1 MAHATVALVGRPNV
15 GKSTLF
21 NRLVGRRSAIV
32 ESFPGVTRDRHIGHS
47 KYKGYSFIV
56 IDTGGFE
63 PDADTSLLQQMRL
76 QAQMA
81 VEEADLTVLVVDA
94 REGWIPADL
103 DIFQSLSRSGK
114 PILVAANKTD
124 VPHLDHQSVDF
135 YRFGIEQVFPIS
147 AEHDRGIGELLEVA
161 SQLVTLQE
169 EKPKQEDE
177 QLIKVAVV
185 GKPNAGKSSLVNA
198 LLGEQRMIVDSIPGT
213 TRDPVDSLCFFQDKR
228 FLLVDTAGIRRK
240 GRVSQ
245 KVETYSV
252 VAALKAIER
261 ADVALLVMD
270 STELVSEQVMR
281 IAGYVMDRARALVIV
296 LSKWDLVD
304 TRQLNIKKAEQLV
317 FDKLNFIDFAPL
329 VPVSAMKGDRVDRLF
344 GLILK
349 VHGQYTRRIKTSDL
363 NSVMQL
369 IVERHPPPAKSGRPT
384 KIYYSNQ
391 ISVAPPSFV
400 FMTNH
405 PEKTNFSYE
414 RYVTNQLRH
423 YFGFEGTPL
432 QLIWRKK
439 SASRERGS
447 KRS

>member
-1 MAHATVALVGRPNV
+1 MAHAAVALVGRPNV

-21 NRLVGRRSAIV
+21 NRLVGKRSAIV
-32 ESFPGVTRDRHIGHS
+32 ESFPGVTRDRHVGHS
-47 KYKGYSFIV
+47 HYKGYSFIV

-63 PDADTSLLQQMRL
+63 PDAETSLLQQMRL
-76 QAQMA
+76 QSQMA
-81 VEEADLTVLVVDA
+81 VEEADLAVLVVDA
-94 REGWIPADL
+94 REGWIPADVE
-103 DIFQSLSRSGK
+103 IFQSLSRSGK
-114 PILVAANKTD
+114 PILVAANKAD
-124 VPHLDHQSVDF
+124 VPQIDDQSVDF
-135 YRFGIEQVFPIS
+135 YHLGTEQVFPIS
-147 AEHDRGIGELLEVA
+147 AEHGRGIGELLDAA
-161 SQLVTLQE
+161 SKLVNLNE
-169 EKPKQEDE
+169 EKPNKADE
-177 QLIKVAVV
+177 ELIKVAVV

-198 LLGEQRMIVDSIPGT
+198 LLGEKRMIVDSVPGT
-213 TRDPVDSLCFFQDKR
+213 TRDPVDSLCSFRNQQ

-261 ADVALLVMD
+261 ADVALLVLD
-270 STELVSEQVMR
+270 SSEMVTEQVMR
-281 IAGYVMDRARALVIV
+281 IAGYVMDRARALVVV

-304 TRQLNIKKAEQLV
+304 PHQLSQKKAERLV
-317 FDKLNFIDFAPL
+317 FEKLNFIDFAPL
-329 VPVSAMKGDRVDRLF
+329 VTVSALKGDRMDQIFRL
-344 GLILK
+344 IQK
-349 VHGQYTRRIKTSDL
+349 VHAQYHRRIKTSDL

-369 IVERHPPPAKSGRPT
+369 ISQRHPPPAKSGRPT

-391 ISVAPPSFV
+391 VSVAPPSFV

-439 SASRERGS
+439 SSSREERS
-447 KRS
+447 KR

>member
-1 MAHATVALVGRPNV
+1 MAHAAVALVGRPNV

-21 NRLVGRRSAIV
+21 NRLVGKRSAIV
-32 ESFPGVTRDRHIGHS
+32 ESFPGVTRDRHVGHS
-47 KYKGYSFIV
+47 HYKGYSFIV

-63 PDADTSLLQQMRL
+63 PDAETSLLQQMRL
-76 QAQMA
+76 QSQMA
-81 VEEADLTVLVVDA
+81 VEEADLAVLVVDA
-94 REGWIPADL
+94 REGWIPADVE
-103 DIFQSLSRSGK
+103 IFQSLSRSGK
-114 PILVAANKTD
+114 PILVAANKAD
-124 VPHLDHQSVDF
+124 VPQIDDQSVDF
-135 YRFGIEQVFPIS
+135 YHLGTEQVFPIS
-147 AEHDRGIGELLEVA
+147 AEHGRGIGELLDAA
-161 SQLVTLQE
+161 SKLVNLNE
-169 EKPKQEDE
+169 EKPNKADE
-177 QLIKVAVV
+177 ELIKVAVV

-198 LLGEQRMIVDSIPGT
+198 LLGEKRMIVDSVPGT
-213 TRDPVDSLCFFQDKR
+213 TRDPVDSLCSFRNQQ

-261 ADVALLVMD
+261 ADVALLVLD
-270 STELVSEQVMR
+270 SSEMVTEQVMR
-281 IAGYVMDRARALVIV
+281 IAGYVMDRARALVVV

-304 TRQLNIKKAEQLV
+304 PHQLSQKKAERLV
-317 FDKLNFIDFAPL
+317 FEKLNFIDFAPL
-329 VPVSAMKGDRVDRLF
+329 VTVSALKGDRMDRIF
-344 GLILK
+344 RLIQK
-349 VHGQYTRRIKTSDL
+349 VHAQYHRRIKTSDL

-369 IVERHPPPAKSGRPT
+369 ISQRHPPPAKSGRPT

-391 ISVAPPSFV
+391 VSVAPPSFV

-439 SASRERGS
+439 SSSREERS
-447 KRS
+447 KR

>member
-1 MAHATVALVGRPNV
+1 MAHAAVALVGRPNV

-21 NRLVGRRSAIV
+21 NRLVGKRSAIV
-32 ESFPGVTRDRHIGHS
+32 ESFPGVTRDRHVGHS
-47 KYKGYSFIV
+47 HYKGYSFIV

-63 PDADTSLLQQMRL
+63 PDAETSLLQQMRL
-76 QAQMA
+76 QSQMA
-81 VEEADLTVLVVDA
+81 VEEADLAVLVVDA
-94 REGWIPADL
+94 REGWIPADVE
-103 DIFQSLSRSGK
+103 IFQSLSRSGK
-114 PILVAANKTD
+114 PILVAANKAD
-124 VPHLDHQSVDF
+124 VPQIDDQSVDF
-135 YRFGIEQVFPIS
+135 YHLGTEQVFPIS
-147 AEHDRGIGELLEVA
+147 AEHGRGIGELLDAA
-161 SQLVTLQE
+161 SQFVNLNE
-169 EKPKQEDE
+169 EKPNQADE
-177 QLIKVAVV
+177 ELIKVAVV

-198 LLGEQRMIVDSIPGT
+198 LLGEKRMIVDSVPGT
-213 TRDPVDSLCFFQDKR
+213 TRDPVDSLFSFQNQQ

-261 ADVALLVMD
+261 ADVALLVLD
-270 STELVSEQVMR
+270 SSEMVTEQVMR
-281 IAGYVMDRARALVIV
+281 IAGYVMDRARALVVV

-304 TRQLNIKKAEQLV
+304 PHQLSQKKAERLV
-317 FDKLNFIDFAPL
+317 FEKLNFIDFAPL
-329 VPVSAMKGDRVDRLF
+329 VTVSALKGDRMDRIF
-344 GLILK
+344 RLIQK
-349 VHGQYTRRIKTSDL
+349 VHAQYHRRIKTSDL

-369 IVERHPPPAKSGRPT
+369 ISQRHPPPAKSGRPT

-391 ISVAPPSFV
+391 VSVAPPSFV

-439 SASRERGS
+439 SSSREERS
-447 KRS
+447 KR

>member
-1 MAHATVALVGRPNV
+1 MAHAAVALVGRPNV

-21 NRLVGRRSAIV
+21 NRLVGKRSAIV
-32 ESFPGVTRDRHIGHS
+32 ESFPGVTRDRHVGHS
-47 KYKGYSFIV
+47 HYKGYSFIV

-63 PDADTSLLQQMRL
+63 PDAETSLLQQMRL
-76 QAQMA
+76 QSQMA
-81 VEEADLTVLVVDA
+81 VEEADLAVLVVDA
-94 REGWIPADL
+94 REGWIPADVE
-103 DIFQSLSRSGK
+103 IFQSLSRSGK
-114 PILVAANKTD
+114 PILVAANKAD
-124 VPHLDHQSVDF
+124 VPQIDDQSVDF
-135 YRFGIEQVFPIS
+135 YHLGTEQVFPIS
-147 AEHDRGIGELLEVA
+147 AEHGRGIGELLDAA
-161 SQLVTLQE
+161 SKLVNLNE
-169 EKPKQEDE
+169 EKPNKADE
-177 QLIKVAVV
+177 ELIKVAVV

-198 LLGEQRMIVDSIPGT
+198 LLGEKRMIVDSVPGT
-213 TRDPVDSLCFFQDKR
+213 TRDPVDSLCSFRNQQ

-261 ADVALLVMD
+261 ADVALLVLD
-270 STELVSEQVMR
+270 SSEMVTEQVMR
-281 IAGYVMDRARALVIV
+281 IAGYVMDRARALVVV

-304 TRQLNIKKAEQLV
+304 PGQLSQKKAERLV
-317 FDKLNFIDFAPL
+317 FEKLNFIDFAPL
-329 VPVSAMKGDRVDRLF
+329 VTVSALKGDRMDRIF
-344 GLILK
+344 RLIQK
-349 VHGQYTRRIKTSDL
+349 VHAQYHRRIKTSDL

-369 IVERHPPPAKSGRPT
+369 ISQRHPPPAKSGRPT

-391 ISVAPPSFV
+391 VSVAPPSFV

-432 QLIWRKK
+432 QLIWLKK
-439 SASRERGS
+439 SSSWEERS
-447 KRS
+447 KR

>member
-1 MAHATVALVGRPNV
+1 MAHAAVALVGRPNV

-21 NRLVGRRSAIV
+21 NRLVGKRSAIV
-32 ESFPGVTRDRHIGHS
+32 ESFPGVTRDRHVGHS
-47 KYKGYSFIV
+47 HYKGYSFIV

-63 PDADTSLLQQMRL
+63 PDAETSLLQQMRL
-76 QAQMA
+76 QSQMA
-81 VEEADLTVLVVDA
+81 VEEADLAVLVVDA
-94 REGWIPADL
+94 REGWILADVE
-103 DIFQSLSRSGK
+103 IFQFLSRSGK
-114 PILVAANKTD
+114 PILVAANKAD
-124 VPHLDHQSVDF
+124 VPQIDDQSVDF
-135 YRFGIEQVFPIS
+135 YHLGTEQVFPIS
-147 AEHDRGIGELLEVA
+147 AEHGRGIGELLDAA
-161 SQLVTLQE
+161 SQFVNLNE
-169 EKPKQEDE
+169 EQLNQADE
-177 QLIKVAVV
+177 ELIKVAVV

-198 LLGEQRMIVDSIPGT
+198 LLGEKRMIVDSVPGT
-213 TRDPVDSLCFFQDKR
+213 TRDPVDSLCSFRNQQ

-261 ADVALLVMD
+261 ADIALLVLD
-270 STELVSEQVMR
+270 SNEMVTEQVMR
-281 IAGYVMDRARALVIV
+281 IAGYVMDRARALVVV

-304 TRQLNIKKAEQLV
+304 PRQLSQKKAERLV
-317 FDKLNFIDFAPL
+317 FEKLNFIDFAPL
-329 VPVSAMKGDRVDRLF
+329 VTVSALKGGRMDRIFRL
-344 GLILK
+344 IQK
-349 VHGQYTRRIKTSDL
+349 VHAQYHRRIKTSDL

-369 IVERHPPPAKSGRPT
+369 ISQRHPPPAKSGRPT

-391 ISVAPPSFV
+391 VSVAPPSFV

-439 SASRERGS
+439 SSSREERS
-447 KRS
+447 KR

>member
-1 MAHATVALVGRPNV
+1 MAHAAVALVGRPNV

-21 NRLVGRRSAIV
+21 NRLVGKRSAIV
-32 ESFPGVTRDRHIGHS
+32 ESFPGVTRDRHVGHS
-47 KYKGYSFIV
+47 HYKGYSFIV

-63 PDADTSLLQQMRL
+63 PDAETSLLQQMRL
-76 QAQMA
+76 QSQMA
-81 VEEADLTVLVVDA
+81 VEEADLAVLVVDA
-94 REGWIPADL
+94 REGWIPADVE
-103 DIFQSLSRSGK
+103 IFQSLSRSGK
-114 PILVAANKTD
+114 PILVAANKAD
-124 VPHLDHQSVDF
+124 VPQIDDQSVDF
-135 YRFGIEQVFPIS
+135 YHLGTEQVFPIS
-147 AEHDRGIGELLEVA
+147 AEHGRGIGELLDAA
-161 SQLVTLQE
+161 SQLVNLNE
-169 EKPKQEDE
+169 EKPNKADE
-177 QLIKVAVV
+177 ELIKVAVV

-198 LLGEQRMIVDSIPGT
+198 LLGEKRMIVDSVPGT
-213 TRDPVDSLCFFQDKR
+213 TRDPVDSLCSFRNQQ

-261 ADVALLVMD
+261 ADVALLVLD
-270 STELVSEQVMR
+270 SSEMVTEQVMR
-281 IAGYVMDRARALVIV
+281 IAGYVMDRARALVVV

-304 TRQLNIKKAEQLV
+304 PHQLSQKKAERLV
-317 FDKLNFIDFAPL
+317 FEKLNFIDFAPL
-329 VPVSAMKGDRVDRLF
+329 VTVSALKGDRMDRIF
-344 GLILK
+344 RLIQK
-349 VHGQYTRRIKTSDL
+349 VHAQYHRRIKTSDL

-369 IVERHPPPAKSGRPT
+369 ISQRHPPPAKSGRPT

-391 ISVAPPSFV
+391 VSVAPPSFV

-439 SASRERGS
+439 SSSREERS
-447 KRS
+447 KR

>member
-1 MAHATVALVGRPNV
+1 MAHAAVALVGRPNV

-21 NRLVGRRSAIV
+21 NRLVGKRSAIV
-32 ESFPGVTRDRHIGHS
+32 ESFPGVTRDRHVGHS
-47 KYKGYSFIV
+47 YYKGYSFIV

-63 PDADTSLLQQMRL
+63 PDAETSLLQQMRL
-76 QAQMA
+76 QSQMA
-81 VEEADLTVLVVDA
+81 VEEADLAVLVVDA
-94 REGWIPADL
+94 REGWIQADVE
-103 DIFQSLSRSGK
+103 IFQSLSRSGK
-114 PILVAANKTD
+114 PILVAANKAD
-124 VPHLDHQSVDF
+124 VPQIDDQSVDF
-135 YRFGIEQVFPIS
+135 YHLGTEQVFPIS
-147 AEHDRGIGELLEVA
+147 AEHGRGIGELLDAA
-161 SQLVTLQE
+161 SQLVNLNE
-169 EKPKQEDE
+169 EKPNQADE
-177 QLIKVAVV
+177 ELIKVAVV

-198 LLGEQRMIVDSIPGT
+198 LLGEKRMIVDSVPGT
-213 TRDPVDSLCFFQDKR
+213 TRDPVDSLCSFRNQQ

-261 ADVALLVMD
+261 ADVALLVLD
-270 STELVSEQVMR
+270 SSEMVTEQVMR
-281 IAGYVMDRARALVIV
+281 IAGYVMDRARALVVV

-304 TRQLNIKKAEQLV
+304 PHQLSQKKAERLV
-317 FDKLNFIDFAPL
+317 FEKLNFIDFAPL
-329 VPVSAMKGDRVDRLF
+329 VTVSALKGDRMDRIF
-344 GLILK
+344 RLIKK
-349 VHGQYTRRIKTSDL
+349 VHAQYHRRIKTSDL

-369 IVERHPPPAKSGRPT
+369 ISQRHPPPSKSGRPT

-391 ISVAPPSFV
+391 VSVAPPSFV

-439 SASRERGS
+439 SSSREERS
-447 KRS
+447 KR

>member
-1 MAHATVALVGRPNV
+1 MAHAAVALVGRPNV

-21 NRLVGRRSAIV
+21 NRLVGKRSAIV
-32 ESFPGVTRDRHIGHS
+32 ESFPGVTRDRHVGHS
-47 KYKGYSFIV
+47 HYKGYSFIV

-63 PDADTSLLQQMRL
+63 PDAETSLLQQMRL
-76 QAQMA
+76 QSQMA
-81 VEEADLTVLVVDA
+81 VEEADLAVLVVDA
-94 REGWIPADL
+94 REGWIPADVE
-103 DIFQSLSRSGK
+103 IFQSLSRSGK
-114 PILVAANKTD
+114 PILVAANKAD
-124 VPHLDHQSVDF
+124 VPQIDDQSVDF
-135 YRFGIEQVFPIS
+135 YHLGTEQVFPIS
-147 AEHDRGIGELLEVA
+147 AEHGRGIGELLDAA
-161 SQLVTLQE
+161 SKLVNLNE
-169 EKPKQEDE
+169 EKPNKADE
-177 QLIKVAVV
+177 ELIKVAVV

-198 LLGEQRMIVDSIPGT
+198 LLGEKRMIVDSVPGT
-213 TRDPVDSLCFFQDKR
+213 TRDPVDSLCSFRNQQ

-261 ADVALLVMD
+261 ADVALLVLD
-270 STELVSEQVMR
+270 SSEMVTEQVMR
-281 IAGYVMDRARALVIV
+281 IAGYVMDRARALVVV

-304 TRQLNIKKAEQLV
+304 PRQLSQKKAERLV
-317 FDKLNFIDFAPL
+317 FEKLNFIDFAPL
-329 VPVSAMKGDRVDRLF
+329 VTVSALKGDRVDQIFRL
-344 GLILK
+344 IQK
-349 VHGQYTRRIKTSDL
+349 VHVQYHRRIKTSDL

-369 IVERHPPPAKSGRPT
+369 ISQRHPPPAKSGRPT

-391 ISVAPPSFV
+391 VSVAPPSFV

-439 SASRERGS
+439 SSSREERS
-447 KRS
+447 KR

>member
-1 MAHATVALVGRPNV
+1 MAHAAVALVGRPNV

-21 NRLVGRRSAIV
+21 NRLVGKRSAIV
-32 ESFPGVTRDRHIGHS
+32 ESFPGVTRDRHVGHS
-47 KYKGYSFIV
+47 HYKGYSFIV

-63 PDADTSLLQQMRL
+63 PDAETSLLQQMRL
-76 QAQMA
+76 QSQMA
-81 VEEADLTVLVVDA
+81 VEEADLAVLVVDV
-94 REGWIPADL
+94 REGWIPADVE
-103 DIFQSLSRSGK
+103 IFQSLSRSGK
-114 PILVAANKTD
+114 PILVAANKAD
-124 VPHLDHQSVDF
+124 VPQIDDQSVDF
-135 YRFGIEQVFPIS
+135 YHLGTEQVFPIS
-147 AEHDRGIGELLEVA
+147 AEHGRGIGELLDAA
-161 SQLVTLQE
+161 SQLINLNE
-169 EKPKQEDE
+169 EKPNQADE
-177 QLIKVAVV
+177 ELIKVAVV

-198 LLGEQRMIVDSIPGT
+198 LLGEKRMIVDSVPGT
-213 TRDPVDSLCFFQDKR
+213 TRDPVDSLCSFRNQQ

-261 ADVALLVMD
+261 ADVALLVLD
-270 STELVSEQVMR
+270 SSEMVTEQVMR
-281 IAGYVMDRARALVIV
+281 IAGYVMDRARALVVV

-304 TRQLNIKKAEQLV
+304 PHQLSQKKAERLV
-317 FDKLNFIDFAPL
+317 FEKLNFIDFAPL
-329 VPVSAMKGDRVDRLF
+329 VTVSALKGDRMDRIF
-344 GLILK
+344 RLIQK
-349 VHGQYTRRIKTSDL
+349 VHAQYHRRIKTSDL

-369 IVERHPPPAKSGRPT
+369 ISQRHPPPAKSGRPT

-391 ISVAPPSFV
+391 VSVAPPSFV

-439 SASRERGS
+439 SSSREERS
-447 KRS
+447 KR

>member
-1 MAHATVALVGRPNV
+1 MAHAAVALVGRPNV

-21 NRLVGRRSAIV
+21 NRLVGKRSAIV
-32 ESFPGVTRDRHIGHS
+32 ESFPGVTRDRHVGHS
-47 KYKGYSFIV
+47 HYKGYSFIV

-63 PDADTSLLQQMRL
+63 PDAETSLLQQMRL
-76 QAQMA
+76 QSQMA
-81 VEEADLTVLVVDA
+81 VEEADLAVLVVDA
-94 REGWIPADL
+94 RKGWIPADVE
-103 DIFQSLSRSGK
+103 IFQSLSLSGK
-114 PILVAANKTD
+114 PILVAANKAD
-124 VPHLDHQSVDF
+124 VPQIDDQSVDF
-135 YRFGIEQVFPIS
+135 YHLGTEQVFPIS
-147 AEHDRGIGELLEVA
+147 AEHGRGIGELLDAA
-161 SQLVTLQE
+161 SQLVNLNE
-169 EKPKQEDE
+169 EKPNQADE
-177 QLIKVAVV
+177 ELIKVAVV

-198 LLGEQRMIVDSIPGT
+198 LLGEKRMIVDSVPGT
-213 TRDPVDSLCFFQDKR
+213 TRDPVDSLCSFRNQQ

-261 ADVALLVMD
+261 ADVASLVLD
-270 STELVSEQVMR
+270 SSEMVTEQVMR
-281 IAGYVMDRARALVIV
+281 IAGYVMDRARALVVV

-304 TRQLNIKKAEQLV
+304 PRQLSQKKAERLV
-317 FDKLNFIDFAPL
+317 FEKLNFIDFAPL
-329 VPVSAMKGDRVDRLF
+329 VTASALKGDRMDRIF
-344 GLILK
+344 RLIQK
-349 VHGQYTRRIKTSDL
+349 VHAQYHRRIKTSDL

-369 IVERHPPPAKSGRPT
+369 ISQRHPPPAKSGRPT

-391 ISVAPPSFV
+391 VSVAPPSFV

-439 SASRERGS
+439 SSSREERS
-447 KRS
+447 KR

>member
-1 MAHATVALVGRPNV
+1 MAHAAVALVGRPNV

-21 NRLVGRRSAIV
+21 NRLVGKRSAIV

-47 KYKGYSFIV
+47 HYKGYSFIV

-63 PDADTSLLQQMRL
+63 PDAETSLLQQMRL
-76 QAQMA
+76 QSQMA
-81 VEEADLTVLVVDA
+81 VEEADLAVLVVDA
-94 REGWIPADL
+94 REGWIPADVE
-103 DIFQSLSRSGK
+103 IFKSLSRSGK
-114 PILVAANKTD
+114 PILVAANKAD
-124 VPHLDHQSVDF
+124 VPQIDDQSVDF
-135 YRFGIEQVFPIS
+135 YHLGTEQVFPIS
-147 AEHDRGIGELLEVA
+147 AEHGRGIGELLDAA
-161 SQLVTLQE
+161 SQLVNLNE
-169 EKPKQEDE
+169 EKPNQADE
-177 QLIKVAVV
+177 KLIKVAVV

-198 LLGEQRMIVDSIPGT
+198 LLGEKRMIVDSVPGT
-213 TRDPVDSLCFFQDKR
+213 TRDPVDSLCSFRNQK

-261 ADVALLVMD
+261 ADVALLVLD
-270 STELVSEQVMR
+270 SSEMVTEQVMR
-281 IAGYVMDRARALVIV
+281 IAGYVMDRARALVVV

-304 TRQLNIKKAEQLV
+304 PHQLSQKKAERDV
-317 FDKLNFIDFAPL
+317 FEKLNFIDFAPL
-329 VPVSAMKGDRVDRLF
+329 VTVSALKGDRMDRIF
-344 GLILK
+344 RLIQK
-349 VHGQYTRRIKTSDL
+349 VHAQYHRRIKTSDL

-369 IVERHPPPAKSGRPT
+369 ISQRHPPPAKSGRPT

-391 ISVAPPSFV
+391 VSVAPPSFV

-439 SASRERGS
+439 SSSREERS
-447 KRS
+447 KR

>member
-1 MAHATVALVGRPNV
+1 M
-15 GKSTLF
+15 
-21 NRLVGRRSAIV
+21 
-32 ESFPGVTRDRHIGHS
+32 
-47 KYKGYSFIV
+47 
-56 IDTGGFE
+56 
-63 PDADTSLLQQMRL
+63 
-76 QAQMA
+76 
-81 VEEADLTVLVVDA
+81 
-94 REGWIPADL
+94 
-103 DIFQSLSRSGK
+103 
-114 PILVAANKTD
+114 
-124 VPHLDHQSVDF
+124 
-135 YRFGIEQVFPIS
+135 
-147 AEHDRGIGELLEVA
+147 
-161 SQLVTLQE
+161 
-169 EKPKQEDE
+169 
-177 QLIKVAVV
+177 
-185 GKPNAGKSSLVNA
+185 NA
-198 LLGEQRMIVDSIPGT
+198 LLGEQRLIVDSIPGT
-213 TRDPVDSLCFFQDKR
+213 TRDPVDSLCSFQDKR

-304 TRQLNIKKAEQLV
+304 TRQLSIKKAEQLV

-329 VPVSAMKGDRVDRLF
+329 VQVSAMKGDRVDRLF
-344 GLILK
+344 GLIQK

>member
-1 MAHATVALVGRPNV
+1 MAHAAVALVGRPNV

-21 NRLVGRRSAIV
+21 NRLVGKRSAIV
-32 ESFPGVTRDRHIGHS
+32 ESFPGVTRDRHVGHS
-47 KYKGYSFIV
+47 HYKGYSFIV

-63 PDADTSLLQQMRL
+63 PNAETSLLQQMRL
-76 QAQMA
+76 QSQMA
-81 VEEADLTVLVVDA
+81 VEEADLAVLVVDA
-94 REGWIPADL
+94 REGWIPADVE
-103 DIFQSLSRSGK
+103 IFQSLSRSGK
-114 PILVAANKTD
+114 PILVAANKAD
-124 VPHLDHQSVDF
+124 VPQIDDQSVDF
-135 YRFGIEQVFPIS
+135 YHLGTEQVFPIS
-147 AEHDRGIGELLEVA
+147 AEHGRGIGELLDAA
-161 SQLVTLQE
+161 SQLINLNE
-169 EKPKQEDE
+169 EKPNQADE
-177 QLIKVAVV
+177 ELIKVAVV

-198 LLGEQRMIVDSIPGT
+198 LLGEKRMIVDSVPGT
-213 TRDPVDSLCFFQDKR
+213 TRDPVDSLCSFRNQK

-261 ADVALLVMD
+261 ADVALLVLD
-270 STELVSEQVMR
+270 SSEMVTEQVMR
-281 IAGYVMDRARALVIV
+281 IAGYVMDRARALVVV

-304 TRQLNIKKAEQLV
+304 PHQLSQKKAERLV
-317 FDKLNFIDFAPL
+317 FEKLNFIDFAPL
-329 VPVSAMKGDRVDRLF
+329 VTVSALKGDRMDQIFRL
-344 GLILK
+344 IQK
-349 VHGQYTRRIKTSDL
+349 VHAQYHRRIKTSDL

-369 IVERHPPPAKSGRPT
+369 ISQRHPPPAKSGRPT

-391 ISVAPPSFV
+391 VSVAPPSFV

-439 SASRERGS
+439 SSTREERS
-447 KRS
+447 KR

>member
-1 MAHATVALVGRPNV
+1 MAHAAVALVGRPNV

-21 NRLVGRRSAIV
+21 NRLVGKRSAIV
-32 ESFPGVTRDRHIGHS
+32 ESFPGVTRDRHVGHS
-47 KYKGYSFIV
+47 HYKGYSFIV

-63 PDADTSLLQQMRL
+63 PDAETSLLQQMRL
-76 QAQMA
+76 QSQMA
-81 VEEADLTVLVVDA
+81 VEEADLAVLVVDA
-94 REGWIPADL
+94 REGWIPADVE
-103 DIFQSLSRSGK
+103 IFQSLSRSGK
-114 PILVAANKTD
+114 PILVAANKAD
-124 VPHLDHQSVDF
+124 VPQIDDQSVDF
-135 YRFGIEQVFPIS
+135 YHLGTEQVFPIS
-147 AEHDRGIGELLEVA
+147 AEHGRGIGELLDAA
-161 SQLVTLQE
+161 SQLVNLNE
-169 EKPKQEDE
+169 EKPNQADE
-177 QLIKVAVV
+177 ELIKVAVV

-198 LLGEQRMIVDSIPGT
+198 LLGEKRMIVDSVPGT
-213 TRDPVDSLCFFQDKR
+213 TRDPVDSLCSFRNQK

-261 ADVALLVMD
+261 ADVALLVLD
-270 STELVSEQVMR
+270 SSEMVTEQVMR
-281 IAGYVMDRARALVIV
+281 IAGYVMDRARALVVV

-304 TRQLNIKKAEQLV
+304 PHQLSQKKAERLV
-317 FDKLNFIDFAPL
+317 FEKLNFIDFAPL
-329 VPVSAMKGDRVDRLF
+329 VTVSALKGDRMDRIF
-344 GLILK
+344 RLIQK
-349 VHGQYTRRIKTSDL
+349 VHAQYHRRIKTSDL

-369 IVERHPPPAKSGRPT
+369 ISQRHPPPAKSGRPT

-391 ISVAPPSFV
+391 VSVAPPSFV

-439 SASRERGS
+439 SSSREERS
-447 KRS
+447 KR

>member
-1 MAHATVALVGRPNV
+1 MAHAAVALVGRPNV

-21 NRLVGRRSAIV
+21 NRLVGKRSAIV
-32 ESFPGVTRDRHIGHS
+32 ESFPGVTRDRHVGHS
-47 KYKGYSFIV
+47 HYKGYSFIV

-63 PDADTSLLQQMRL
+63 PDAETSLLQQMRL
-76 QAQMA
+76 QSQMA
-81 VEEADLTVLVVDA
+81 VEEADLAVLVVDA
-94 REGWIPADL
+94 REGWIPADVE
-103 DIFQSLSRSGK
+103 IFQSLSRSGK
-114 PILVAANKTD
+114 PILVAANKAD
-124 VPHLDHQSVDF
+124 VPQIDDQSVDF
-135 YRFGIEQVFPIS
+135 YHLGTEQVFPIS
-147 AEHDRGIGELLEVA
+147 AEHGRGIGELLDAA
-161 SQLVTLQE
+161 SQLVNLNE
-169 EKPKQEDE
+169 EKPNQADE
-177 QLIKVAVV
+177 ELIKVAVV

-198 LLGEQRMIVDSIPGT
+198 LLGEKRMIVDSVPGT
-213 TRDPVDSLCFFQDKR
+213 TRDPVDNLCSFRNQQ

-261 ADVALLVMD
+261 ADVALLVLD
-270 STELVSEQVMR
+270 SSEMVTEQVMR
-281 IAGYVMDRARALVIV
+281 IAGYVMDRARALVVV

-304 TRQLNIKKAEQLV
+304 PHQLSQKKAERLV
-317 FDKLNFIDFAPL
+317 FEKLNFIDFAPL
-329 VPVSAMKGDRVDRLF
+329 VTVSALKGDRMDRIF
-344 GLILK
+344 RLIQK
-349 VHGQYTRRIKTSDL
+349 VHAQYHRRIKTSDL

-369 IVERHPPPAKSGRPT
+369 ISQRHPPPAKSGRPT

-391 ISVAPPSFV
+391 VSVAPPSFV

-439 SASRERGS
+439 SSSREERS
-447 KRS
+447 KR

>member
-1 MAHATVALVGRPNV
+1 MAHAAVALVGRPNV

-21 NRLVGRRSAIV
+21 NRLVGKRSAIV
-32 ESFPGVTRDRHIGHS
+32 ESFPGVTRDRHVGHS
-47 KYKGYSFIV
+47 YYKGYSFIV

-63 PDADTSLLQQMRL
+63 PDAETSLLQQMRL
-76 QAQMA
+76 QSQMA
-81 VEEADLTVLVVDA
+81 VEEADLAVLVVDA
-94 REGWIPADL
+94 REGWIPADVE
-103 DIFQSLSRSGK
+103 IFQSLSRSGK
-114 PILVAANKTD
+114 PILVAANKAD
-124 VPHLDHQSVDF
+124 VPQIDDQSVDF
-135 YRFGIEQVFPIS
+135 YHLGTEQVFPIS
-147 AEHDRGIGELLEVA
+147 AEHGRGIGELLDAA
-161 SQLVTLQE
+161 SQLINLNE
-169 EKPKQEDE
+169 EKPNQADE
-177 QLIKVAVV
+177 ELIKVAVV

-198 LLGEQRMIVDSIPGT
+198 LLGEKRMIVDSVPGT
-213 TRDPVDSLCFFQDKR
+213 TRDPVDSLCSFRNQQ

-261 ADVALLVMD
+261 ADVALLVLD
-270 STELVSEQVMR
+270 SSEMVTEQVMR
-281 IAGYVMDRARALVIV
+281 IAGYVMDRARALVVV

-304 TRQLNIKKAEQLV
+304 PRQLSQKKAERLV
-317 FDKLNFIDFAPL
+317 FEKLNFIDFAPL
-329 VPVSAMKGDRVDRLF
+329 VTVSALKGDRMDRIF
-344 GLILK
+344 RLIQK
-349 VHGQYTRRIKTSDL
+349 VHAQYHRRIKTSDL

-369 IVERHPPPAKSGRPT
+369 ISQRHPPPAKSGRPT

-391 ISVAPPSFV
+391 VSVAPPSFV

-439 SASRERGS
+439 SSSREERS
-447 KRS
+447 KR

>member
-1 MAHATVALVGRPNV
+1 MAHAAVALVGRPNV

-21 NRLVGRRSAIV
+21 NRLVGKRSAIV
-32 ESFPGVTRDRHIGHS
+32 ESFPGVTRDRHIGLSH
-47 KYKGYSFIV
+47 YKGYSFIV

-63 PDADTSLLQQMRL
+63 PDAETSLLQQMRL
-76 QAQMA
+76 QSQMA
-81 VEEADLTVLVVDA
+81 VEEADLAVLVVDA
-94 REGWIPADL
+94 REGWIPADVE
-103 DIFQSLSRSGK
+103 IFQSLSRYGK

-124 VPHLDHQSVDF
+124 VPQIDDQSVDF
-135 YRFGIEQVFPIS
+135 YHLGTEQVFPIS
-147 AEHDRGIGELLEVA
+147 AEHGRGIGELLDAA
-161 SQLVTLQE
+161 SQLVNLNE
-169 EKPKQEDE
+169 EKPNQADE
-177 QLIKVAVV
+177 ELIKVAVV

-198 LLGEQRMIVDSIPGT
+198 LLGENRMIVDSVPGT
-213 TRDPVDSLCFFQDKR
+213 TRDPVDSLCSFRNQQ

-261 ADVALLVMD
+261 ADVALLVLD
-270 STELVSEQVMR
+270 SSEMVTEQVMR
-281 IAGYVMDRARALVIV
+281 IAGYVMDRARALVVV

-304 TRQLNIKKAEQLV
+304 PRQLSQKKAERLV
-317 FDKLNFIDFAPL
+317 FEKLNFIDFAPL
-329 VPVSAMKGDRVDRLF
+329 VTVSALKGDRMDRIF
-344 GLILK
+344 RLIQK
-349 VHGQYTRRIKTSDL
+349 VHAQYHRRIKTSDL

-369 IVERHPPPAKSGRPT
+369 ISQRHPPPGKSGRPT

-391 ISVAPPSFV
+391 VSVAPPSFV

-439 SASRERGS
+439 SSSREERS
-447 KRS
+447 KR

>member
-1 MAHATVALVGRPNV
+1 MAHAAVALVGRPNV

-21 NRLVGRRSAIV
+21 NRLVGKRSAIV
-32 ESFPGVTRDRHIGHS
+32 ESFPGVTRDRHVGHS
-47 KYKGYSFIV
+47 HYKGYSFIV

-63 PDADTSLLQQMRL
+63 PDAETSLLQQMRL
-76 QAQMA
+76 QSQMA
-81 VEEADLTVLVVDA
+81 VEEADLAVLVVDA
-94 REGWIPADL
+94 REGWIPADVE
-103 DIFQSLSRSGK
+103 IFQSLSRSGK
-114 PILVAANKTD
+114 PILVAANKAD
-124 VPHLDHQSVDF
+124 VPQIDDQSVDF
-135 YRFGIEQVFPIS
+135 YHLGTEQVFPIS
-147 AEHDRGIGELLEVA
+147 AEHGRGIGELLDAA
-161 SQLVTLQE
+161 SQLINLNE
-169 EKPKQEDE
+169 EKPNQADE
-177 QLIKVAVV
+177 ELIKVAVV

-198 LLGEQRMIVDSIPGT
+198 LLGEKRMIVDSVPGT
-213 TRDPVDSLCFFQDKR
+213 TRDPVDSLCSFRNQK

-261 ADVALLVMD
+261 ADVALLVLD
-270 STELVSEQVMR
+270 SSEMVTEQVMR
-281 IAGYVMDRARALVIV
+281 IAGYVMDRARALVVV

-304 TRQLNIKKAEQLV
+304 PHQLSQKKAERLV
-317 FDKLNFIDFAPL
+317 FEKLNFIDFAPL
-329 VPVSAMKGDRVDRLF
+329 VTVSALKGDRMDRIF
-344 GLILK
+344 RLIQK
-349 VHGQYTRRIKTSDL
+349 VHAQYHRRIKTSDL

-369 IVERHPPPAKSGRPT
+369 ISQRHPPPAKSGRPT

-391 ISVAPPSFV
+391 VSVAPPSFV

-439 SASRERGS
+439 SSSREERS
-447 KRS
+447 KR

>member
-1 MAHATVALVGRPNV
+1 MAHAAVALVGRPNV

-21 NRLVGRRSAIV
+21 NRLVGKRSAIV
-32 ESFPGVTRDRHIGHS
+32 ESFPGVTRDRHVGHS
-47 KYKGYSFIV
+47 HYKGYSFIV
-56 IDTGGFE
+56 IDTGGFA
-63 PDADTSLLQQMRL
+63 PDAKTSLLQQMRL
-76 QAQMA
+76 QSQMA
-81 VEEADLTVLVVDA
+81 VEEADLAVLVVDA
-94 REGWIPADL
+94 REGWIPADVE
-103 DIFQSLSRSGK
+103 IFQSLSRSGK
-114 PILVAANKTD
+114 PILVAANKAD
-124 VPHLDHQSVDF
+124 VPQIDDQSVDF
-135 YRFGIEQVFPIS
+135 YHLGTEQVFPIS
-147 AEHDRGIGELLEVA
+147 AEHGRGIGELLDAA
-161 SQLVTLQE
+161 SQFVNLNE
-169 EKPKQEDE
+169 EKPNQADE
-177 QLIKVAVV
+177 ELIKVAVV

-198 LLGEQRMIVDSIPGT
+198 LLGEKRMIVDSVPGT
-213 TRDPVDSLCFFQDKR
+213 TRDPVDSLCSIGNQQ

-261 ADVALLVMD
+261 ADVALLVLD
-270 STELVSEQVMR
+270 SSEMVTEQVMR
-281 IAGYVMDRARALVIV
+281 IAGYVMDRARALVVV

-304 TRQLNIKKAEQLV
+304 PHQLSQKKAERLV
-317 FDKLNFIDFAPL
+317 FEKLNFIDFAPL
-329 VPVSAMKGDRVDRLF
+329 VTVSALKGDRMDRIF
-344 GLILK
+344 RLIQK
-349 VHGQYTRRIKTSDL
+349 VHAQYHRRIKTSDL

-369 IVERHPPPAKSGRPT
+369 ISQRHPPPAKSGRPT

-391 ISVAPPSFV
+391 VSVAPPSFV

-439 SASRERGS
+439 SSSREERS
-447 KRS
+447 KR

>member
-1 MAHATVALVGRPNV
+1 MAHAAVALVGRPNV

-21 NRLVGRRSAIV
+21 NRLVGKRSAIV
-32 ESFPGVTRDRHIGHS
+32 ESFPGVTRDRHVGHS
-47 KYKGYSFIV
+47 HYKGYSFIV

-63 PDADTSLLQQMRL
+63 PDAETSLLQQMRL
-76 QAQMA
+76 QSQMA
-81 VEEADLTVLVVDA
+81 VEEADLAVLVVDA
-94 REGWIPADL
+94 REGWIPADVE
-103 DIFQSLSRSGK
+103 IFQSLSRSGK
-114 PILVAANKTD
+114 PILVAANKAD
-124 VPHLDHQSVDF
+124 VPQIDDQSVDF
-135 YRFGIEQVFPIS
+135 YHLGTEQVFPIS
-147 AEHDRGIGELLEVA
+147 AEHGRGIGELLDAA
-161 SQLVTLQE
+161 SQLVNLNE
-169 EKPKQEDE
+169 EKPNQADE
-177 QLIKVAVV
+177 ELIKVAVV

-198 LLGEQRMIVDSIPGT
+198 LLGEKRMIVDSVPGT
-213 TRDPVDSLCFFQDKR
+213 TRDPVDSLCSFRNQQ

-252 VAALKAIER
+252 VAALKSIER
-261 ADVALLVMD
+261 ADVALLVLD
-270 STELVSEQVMR
+270 SSEMVTEQVMR
-281 IAGYVMDRARALVIV
+281 IAGYVMDRARALVVV

-304 TRQLNIKKAEQLV
+304 PHQLSQKKAERLV
-317 FDKLNFIDFAPL
+317 FEKLNFIDFAPL
-329 VPVSAMKGDRVDRLF
+329 VTVSALKEVRMDRIFRV
-344 GLILK
+344 IQK
-349 VHGQYTRRIKTSDL
+349 VHAQYHRRIKTSDL

-369 IVERHPPPAKSGRPT
+369 ISQRHPPPAKSGRPT

-391 ISVAPPSFV
+391 VSVAPPSFV

-439 SASRERGS
+439 SSSREERS
-447 KRS
+447 KR

>member
-1 MAHATVALVGRPNV
+1 MAHAAVALVGRPNV

-21 NRLVGRRSAIV
+21 NRLIGKRSAIV
-32 ESFPGVTRDRHIGHS
+32 ESFPGVTRDRHVGHS
-47 KYKGYSFIV
+47 HYKGYSFIV

-63 PDADTSLLQQMRL
+63 PDAETSLLQQMRL
-76 QAQMA
+76 QSQMA
-81 VEEADLTVLVVDA
+81 VEEADLAVLVVDA
-94 REGWIPADL
+94 REGWIPADVE
-103 DIFQSLSRSGK
+103 IFQSLSRSGK
-114 PILVAANKTD
+114 PILVAANKAD
-124 VPHLDHQSVDF
+124 VPQIDDQSVDF
-135 YRFGIEQVFPIS
+135 YHLGTEQVFPIS
-147 AEHDRGIGELLEVA
+147 AEHGRGIGELLDAA
-161 SQLVTLQE
+161 SQLVNLNE
-169 EKPKQEDE
+169 EKPNQADE
-177 QLIKVAVV
+177 ELIKVAVV

-198 LLGEQRMIVDSIPGT
+198 LLGEKRMIVDSVPGT
-213 TRDPVDSLCFFQDKR
+213 TRDPVDSLCSFRNQK

-261 ADVALLVMD
+261 ADVDLLVLD
-270 STELVSEQVMR
+270 SSEMVTEQVMR
-281 IAGYVMDRARALVIV
+281 IAGYVMDRARALVVV

-304 TRQLNIKKAEQLV
+304 PRQLSQKKAERLV
-317 FDKLNFIDFAPL
+317 FEKLNFIDFAPL
-329 VPVSAMKGDRVDRLF
+329 VTVSALKGDRMDRIF
-344 GLILK
+344 RLIQK
-349 VHGQYTRRIKTSDL
+349 VHAQYHRRIKTSDL

-369 IVERHPPPAKSGRPT
+369 ISQRHPPPAKSGRPT

-391 ISVAPPSFV
+391 VSVAPPSFV

-439 SASRERGS
+439 SSSREERS
-447 KRS
+447 KR

>member
-1 MAHATVALVGRPNV
+1 MAHAAVALVGRPNV

-21 NRLVGRRSAIV
+21 NRLVGKRSAIV
-32 ESFPGVTRDRHIGHS
+32 ESFPGVTRDRQVGHS
-47 KYKGYSFIV
+47 HYKGYSFIV

-63 PDADTSLLQQMRL
+63 PDAETSLFQQMRL
-76 QAQMA
+76 QSQMA
-81 VEEADLTVLVVDA
+81 VEEADLAVLVVDA
-94 REGWIPADL
+94 REGWIPEYVE
-103 DIFQSLSRSGK
+103 IFQSLSRSGK
-114 PILVAANKTD
+114 PILVAANKAD
-124 VPHLDHQSVDF
+124 VPQIDDQSVDF
-135 YRFGIEQVFPIS
+135 YHLGTEQVFPIS
-147 AEHDRGIGELLEVA
+147 AEHGRGIGELLDAA
-161 SQLVTLQE
+161 SQLVKLNE
-169 EKPKQEDE
+169 EKPNQADE
-177 QLIKVAVV
+177 ELIKVAVV

-198 LLGEQRMIVDSIPGT
+198 LLGEKRMIVDSVPGT
-213 TRDPVDSLCFFQDKR
+213 TRDPVDSLFSFRNQQ

-261 ADVALLVMD
+261 ADVALLVLD
-270 STELVSEQVMR
+270 SSEMVTEQVMR
-281 IAGYVMDRARALVIV
+281 IAGYVMDRARALVVV

-304 TRQLNIKKAEQLV
+304 PHQLSQKKAERLV
-317 FDKLNFIDFAPL
+317 FEKLNFIDFAPL
-329 VPVSAMKGDRVDRLF
+329 VTVSALKGDRMDRIF
-344 GLILK
+344 RLIQK
-349 VHGQYTRRIKTSDL
+349 VHAQYHRRIKTSDL

-369 IVERHPPPAKSGRPT
+369 ISQRHPPPAKSGRPT

-391 ISVAPPSFV
+391 VSVAPPSFV

-439 SASRERGS
+439 SSSREERS
-447 KRS
+447 KR

>member
-1 MAHATVALVGRPNV
+1 MAHAAVALVGRPNV

-21 NRLVGRRSAIV
+21 NRLVGKRSAIV
-32 ESFPGVTRDRHIGHS
+32 ESFPGVTRDRHVGHS
-47 KYKGYSFIV
+47 HYKGYSFIV

-63 PDADTSLLQQMRL
+63 PDAETSLLQQMRL
-76 QAQMA
+76 QSQMA
-81 VEEADLTVLVVDA
+81 VEEADLAVLVVDV
-94 REGWIPADL
+94 REGWIPADVE
-103 DIFQSLSRSGK
+103 IFQSLSRSGK
-114 PILVAANKTD
+114 PILVAANKAD
-124 VPHLDHQSVDF
+124 VPQIDDQSVDF
-135 YRFGIEQVFPIS
+135 YHLGTEQVFPIS
-147 AEHDRGIGELLEVA
+147 AEHGRGIGELLDAA
-161 SQLVTLQE
+161 SQLVNLNE
-169 EKPKQEDE
+169 EKPNQADE
-177 QLIKVAVV
+177 ELIKVAVV

-198 LLGEQRMIVDSIPGT
+198 LLGEKRMIVDSVPGT
-213 TRDPVDSLCFFQDKR
+213 TRDPVDSLCSFRNQQ

-261 ADVALLVMD
+261 ADVALLVLD
-270 STELVSEQVMR
+270 SNEMVTEQVMR
-281 IAGYVMDRARALVIV
+281 IAGYVMDRARALVVV
-296 LSKWDLVD
+296 LSKWDMVD
-304 TRQLNIKKAEQLV
+304 PHQLSKKKAERLV
-317 FDKLNFIDFAPL
+317 FEKLNFIDFAPL
-329 VPVSAMKGDRVDRLF
+329 VTVSALKGDRMDRIF
-344 GLILK
+344 RLIQK
-349 VHGQYTRRIKTSDL
+349 VHAQYHRRIKTSDL

-369 IVERHPPPAKSGRPT
+369 ISQRHPPPAKSGRPT

-391 ISVAPPSFV
+391 VSVAPPSFV

-439 SASRERGS
+439 SSSREERS
-447 KRS
+447 KR

>member
-1 MAHATVALVGRPNV
+1 MAHAAVALVGRPNV

-21 NRLVGRRSAIV
+21 NRLVGKRSAIV
-32 ESFPGVTRDRHIGHS
+32 ESFPGVTRDRHVGHS
-47 KYKGYSFIV
+47 HYKGYSFIV

-63 PDADTSLLQQMRL
+63 PNAETSLLQQMRL
-76 QAQMA
+76 QSQMA
-81 VEEADLTVLVVDA
+81 VEEADLAVLVVDA
-94 REGWIPADL
+94 REGWIPADVE
-103 DIFQSLSRSGK
+103 IFQSLSRSGK
-114 PILVAANKTD
+114 PILVAANKAD
-124 VPHLDHQSVDF
+124 VPQIDDQSVDF
-135 YRFGIEQVFPIS
+135 YHLGTEQVFPIS
-147 AEHDRGIGELLEVA
+147 AEHGRGIGELLDAA
-161 SQLVTLQE
+161 SQLINLNE
-169 EKPKQEDE
+169 EKPNQADE
-177 QLIKVAVV
+177 ELIKVAVV

-198 LLGEQRMIVDSIPGT
+198 LLGEKRMIVDSVPGT
-213 TRDPVDSLCFFQDKR
+213 TRDPVDSLCSFRNQK

-261 ADVALLVMD
+261 ADVALLVLD
-270 STELVSEQVMR
+270 SSEMVTEQVMR
-281 IAGYVMDRARALVIV
+281 IAGYVMDRARALVVV

-304 TRQLNIKKAEQLV
+304 PHQLSQKKAERLV
-317 FDKLNFIDFAPL
+317 FEKLNFIDFAPL
-329 VPVSAMKGDRVDRLF
+329 VTVSALKGDRMDQIFRL
-344 GLILK
+344 IQK
-349 VHGQYTRRIKTSDL
+349 VHAQYHRRIKTSDL

-369 IVERHPPPAKSGRPT
+369 ISQRHPPPAKSGRPT

-391 ISVAPPSFV
+391 VSVAPPSFV

-439 SASRERGS
+439 SSSREERS
-447 KRS
+447 KR

>member
-1 MAHATVALVGRPNV
+1 MAHAAVALVGRPNV

-21 NRLVGRRSAIV
+21 NRLVGKRSAIV
-32 ESFPGVTRDRHIGHS
+32 ESFPGVTRDRHVGHS
-47 KYKGYSFIV
+47 HYKGYSFIV

-63 PDADTSLLQQMRL
+63 PDAETSLLQQMRL
-76 QAQMA
+76 QSQMA
-81 VEEADLTVLVVDA
+81 VEEADLAVLVVDA
-94 REGWIPADL
+94 REGWIPADVE
-103 DIFQSLSRSGK
+103 IFQFLSRSGK
-114 PILVAANKTD
+114 PILVAANKAD
-124 VPHLDHQSVDF
+124 VPQIDDQSVDF
-135 YRFGIEQVFPIS
+135 YHLGTEQVFPIS
-147 AEHDRGIGELLEVA
+147 AEHGRGIGELLDAA
-161 SQLVTLQE
+161 SQLVNLNE
-169 EKPKQEDE
+169 EKPNQADE
-177 QLIKVAVV
+177 ELIKVAVV

-198 LLGEQRMIVDSIPGT
+198 LLGEKRMIVDSVPGT
-213 TRDPVDSLCFFQDKR
+213 TRDPVDSLCSFRNQQ

-261 ADVALLVMD
+261 ADVALLVLD
-270 STELVSEQVMR
+270 SSEMVTEQVMR
-281 IAGYVMDRARALVIV
+281 IAGYVMDRARALVVV
-296 LSKWDLVD
+296 LSKWDLVVPH
-304 TRQLNIKKAEQLV
+304 QLSQKKAERLV
-317 FDKLNFIDFAPL
+317 FEKLNFIDFAPL
-329 VPVSAMKGDRVDRLF
+329 VTVSALKGDRMDRIF
-344 GLILK
+344 RLIQK
-349 VHGQYTRRIKTSDL
+349 VHAQYHRRIKTSDL

-369 IVERHPPPAKSGRPT
+369 ISQRHPPPAKSGRPT

-391 ISVAPPSFV
+391 VSVAPPSFV

-439 SASRERGS
+439 SSSREERS
-447 KRS
+447 KR

>member
-1 MAHATVALVGRPNV
+1 MAHAAVALVGRPNV

-21 NRLVGRRSAIV
+21 NRLVGKRSAIV
-32 ESFPGVTRDRHIGHS
+32 ESFPGVTRDRHVGHS
-47 KYKGYSFIV
+47 HYKGYSFIV

-63 PDADTSLLQQMRL
+63 PDAETSLLQQMRL
-76 QAQMA
+76 QSQMA
-81 VEEADLTVLVVDA
+81 VEEADLAVLVVDA
-94 REGWIPADL
+94 REGWIPTDVE
-103 DIFQSLSRSGK
+103 IFQSLSRSGK
-114 PILVAANKTD
+114 PILVAANKAD
-124 VPHLDHQSVDF
+124 VPQIDDQSVDF
-135 YRFGIEQVFPIS
+135 YHLGTEQVFPIS
-147 AEHDRGIGELLEVA
+147 AEHGRGIGELLDAA
-161 SQLVTLQE
+161 SQLVNLNE
-169 EKPKQEDE
+169 EKPNQADKE
-177 QLIKVAVV
+177 LIKVAVV

-198 LLGEQRMIVDSIPGT
+198 LLGEKRMIVDSVPGT
-213 TRDPVDSLCFFQDKR
+213 TRDPVDSLCSFRNQQ

-261 ADVALLVMD
+261 ADVALLVLD
-270 STELVSEQVMR
+270 SSEMVTEQVMR
-281 IAGYVMDRARALVIV
+281 IAGYVMDRARALVVV

-304 TRQLNIKKAEQLV
+304 PNQLSQKKAERLV
-317 FDKLNFIDFAPL
+317 FEKLNFIDFAPL
-329 VPVSAMKGDRVDRLF
+329 VTVSALKGDRMDRIF
-344 GLILK
+344 RLIQK
-349 VHGQYTRRIKTSDL
+349 VHAQYYRRIKTSDL

-369 IVERHPPPAKSGRPT
+369 ISQRHPPPTKSGRPT
-384 KIYYSNQ
+384 KIFYSNQ
-391 ISVAPPSFV
+391 VSVAPPSFV

-439 SASRERGS
+439 SSSREERS
-447 KRS
+447 KR

>member
-1 MAHATVALVGRPNV
+1 MAHAAVALVGRPNV

-21 NRLVGRRSAIV
+21 NRLVGKRSAIV
-32 ESFPGVTRDRHIGHS
+32 ESFPGVTRDRHVGHS
-47 KYKGYSFIV
+47 HYKGYSFIV

-63 PDADTSLLQQMRL
+63 PDAETSLLQQMRL
-76 QAQMA
+76 QSQMA

-94 REGWIPADL
+94 REGWIPADVE
-103 DIFQSLSRSGK
+103 IFQSLSRSGK
-114 PILVAANKTD
+114 PILVAANKAD
-124 VPHLDHQSVDF
+124 VPQIDDQSVDF
-135 YRFGIEQVFPIS
+135 YHLGTEQVFPIS
-147 AEHDRGIGELLEVA
+147 AEHGRGIGELLDAA
-161 SQLVTLQE
+161 SQLVNLNE
-169 EKPKQEDE
+169 EKPNQADE
-177 QLIKVAVV
+177 ELIKVAVV

-198 LLGEQRMIVDSIPGT
+198 LLGEKRMIVDSVPGT
-213 TRDPVDSLCFFQDKR
+213 TRDPVDSLCSFRNQQ

-261 ADVALLVMD
+261 ADVALLVLD
-270 STELVSEQVMR
+270 SSEMVTEQVMR
-281 IAGYVMDRARALVIV
+281 IAGYVMDRARALVVV

-304 TRQLNIKKAEQLV
+304 PHQLSQKKAERLV
-317 FDKLNFIDFAPL
+317 FEKLNFIDFAPL
-329 VPVSAMKGDRVDRLF
+329 VTVSALKGDRMDRIF
-344 GLILK
+344 RLIQK
-349 VHGQYTRRIKTSDL
+349 VHAQYHRRIKTSDL

-369 IVERHPPPAKSGRPT
+369 ISQRHPPPAKSGRPT

-391 ISVAPPSFV
+391 VSVAPPSFV

-439 SASRERGS
+439 SSSREERS
-447 KRS
+447 KR

>member
-1 MAHATVALVGRPNV
+1 MAHAAVALVGRPNV

-21 NRLVGRRSAIV
+21 NRLVGKRSAIV
-32 ESFPGVTRDRHIGHS
+32 ESFPGVTRDRHVGHS
-47 KYKGYSFIV
+47 HYKGYSFIV

-63 PDADTSLLQQMRL
+63 TDAETSLLQQMRL
-76 QAQMA
+76 QSQMA
-81 VEEADLTVLVVDA
+81 VEEADLAVLVVDA
-94 REGWIPADL
+94 REGWIPADVE
-103 DIFQSLSRSGK
+103 IFQSLSRSGK
-114 PILVAANKTD
+114 PILVAANKAD
-124 VPHLDHQSVDF
+124 VPQIDDQSVDF
-135 YRFGIEQVFPIS
+135 YHLGTEQVFPIS
-147 AEHDRGIGELLEVA
+147 AEHGRGIGELLDAA
-161 SQLVTLQE
+161 SQFVNLNE
-169 EKPKQEDE
+169 EKPNQADE
-177 QLIKVAVV
+177 ELIKVAVV

-198 LLGEQRMIVDSIPGT
+198 LLGEKRMIVDSVPGT
-213 TRDPVDSLCFFQDKR
+213 TRDPVDSLCSFRNQQ

-261 ADVALLVMD
+261 ADVALLVLD
-270 STELVSEQVMR
+270 SSEMVTEQVMR
-281 IAGYVMDRARALVIV
+281 IAGYVMDRARALVVV

-304 TRQLNIKKAEQLV
+304 PRQLSQKKAERLV
-317 FDKLNFIDFAPL
+317 FEKLNFIDFAPL
-329 VPVSAMKGDRVDRLF
+329 VTVSSLKGDRMDRIF
-344 GLILK
+344 RLIQK
-349 VHGQYTRRIKTSDL
+349 VHAQYHRRIKTSDL

-369 IVERHPPPAKSGRPT
+369 ISQRHPPPAKSGRPT

-391 ISVAPPSFV
+391 VSVAPPSFV

-439 SASRERGS
+439 SSSREERS
-447 KRS
+447 KR